1 MDHCFF
7 RQVFQKRIILLGNKT
22 DTVFILRRMDK
33 LNKSYH
39 YFKNILRKTID
50 IVYLRSN
57 DCAICY
63 IAVQIKQKI
72 LPKLHGSEKAI
83 GNVLTNL
90 FNICLVDRNNNENP
104 KNFTITEENC
114 RYCTSALKLQNMSKV
129 LSDQRYVSFIN

>member
-7 RQVFQKRIILLGNKT
+7 RQVFQKSIILLGNKT

-72 LPKLHGSEKAI
+72 LMLRFADTDDRGRSRKA
-83 GNVLTNL
+83 LL
-90 FNICLVDRNNNENP
+90 LVD
-104 KNFTITEENC
+104 
-114 RYCTSALKLQNMSKV
+114 SDKL
-129 LSDQRYVSFIN
+129 